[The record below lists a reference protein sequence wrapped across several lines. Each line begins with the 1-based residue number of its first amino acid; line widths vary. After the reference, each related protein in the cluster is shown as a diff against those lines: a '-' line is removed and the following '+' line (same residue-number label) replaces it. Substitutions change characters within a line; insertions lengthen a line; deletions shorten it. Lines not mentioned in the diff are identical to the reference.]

1 MLNVSRHLNMYM
13 VTYVE
18 DRKVSTLK
26 SKISNQISVYKSQE
40 YVVTYLL
47 VDNESAVTVCIPTLN
62 EKGITVNQTARNE
75 HVPEVERAGR
85 TLKERVRAI
94 WNTLPYKLSNEM
106 IIGLTNYAC
115 KMINVSEG

>member
-1 MLNVSRHLNMYM
+1 M
-13 VTYVE
+13 
-18 DRKVSTLK
+18 
-26 SKISNQISVYKSQE
+26 
-40 YVVTYLL
+40 

-62 EKGITVNQTARNE
+62 EKEITVNQTARNE

-94 WNTLPYKLSNEM
+94 WNTLPYKLSNKM

-115 KMINVSEG
+115 KMINLFQKANRAGGLAPREIFTGIRTDYKRGCKLGFGEYVT